1 MPINDPILKRLAID
15 ALVKSLAKDDSPLV
29 RMSSA
34 IALGKMKNE
43 WAITSLCQAQENEL
57 DPSVR
62 QQIAIAIGKI
72 GDTAMSGDRI
82 INTGGGDY
90 LESGDKVTGTQIKI
104 NMGQDLTQAAS
115 QIQDLLEQ
123 LKHQGIPVD
132 EAAQKVAKDM
142 AEKAKADPTAKEKL
156 LKWGQSLGDATVTD
170 VVKGVVK
177 LALRSAGLPLP

>member
-1 MPINDPILKRLAID
+1 MPINDPMLKQLAIST
-15 ALVKSLAKDDSPLV
+15 LVKSLTQDPSPLV
-29 RMSSA
+29 RASSA
-34 IALGKMKNE
+34 TALGKMKDDR
-43 WAITSLCQAQENEL
+43 AITALCQAQEHEQ

-72 GDTAMSGDRI
+72 GDTPMSSDRI

-90 LESGDKVTGTQIKI
+90 LEGGDKVTGTQIKI
-104 NMGQDLTQAAS
+104 MSQDLTQAAA

-123 LKHQGIPVD
+123 LKQQGVTVD
-132 EAAQKVAKDM
+132 DAEQKVAQDM
-142 AEKAKADPTAKEKL
+142 ADQAKADPTAKEKL
-156 LKWGQSLGDATVTD
+156 LKWGQSLGNATVTD